1 MHSLICDFCSSDQRF
16 ARELVGSPHPAS
28 FRFHLTMNTLAF
40 GYILP
45 TTGWIPDFHR
55 LETCAAGRTTIKNP
69 PGSQEDFRTKN
80 SCFPSLGL
88 SRSGIKGQQQFPP
101 ANIKIFNY
109 FSATSFIP
117 DAAFAALRTYYPDP
131 DCKNTAFCQ
140 TTELLCLLDGS
151 LSSSQTCDRHTI
163 R

>member
-1 MHSLICDFCSSDQRF
+1 MYNYLTLTRIAGGFLFRSAHISVGKYSLD
-16 ARELVGSPHPAS
+16 L
-28 FRFHLTMNTLAF
+28 N
-40 GYILP
+40 
-45 TTGWIPDFHR
+45 R
-55 LETCAAGRTTIKNP
+55 LKPIIKNP